1 LVSTNWVNAWGSQ
14 ENSRGYSAAEEA
26 AARRYATCGRPD
38 VGHCKKTVPGK
49 TLLGV
54 DAAAWPAP
62 RSACRRRRGKARVQ
76 FIGEADVSRTATII
90 GPVGGKRSIR
100 RPEFPGKNVPA
111 GAKAKSNFPD
121 SKPART
127 SPIARVSRPSG
138 R

>member
-49 TLLGV
+49 TLLGA

-62 RSACRRRRGKARVQ
+62 RRACRRRRGKARVQ
-76 FIGEADVSRTATII
+76 FIGEADVSGTATII
-90 GPVGGKRSIR
+90 GPVGGKRSTSQTGIPWKKCAR
-100 RPEFPGKNVPA
+100 RRQ
-111 GAKAKSNFPD
+111 
-121 SKPART
+121 SKIKLPRLQT
-127 SPIARVSRPSG
+127 SPNKPN
-138 R
+138 